1 MSETDK
7 GLGSVLLDRVAAA
20 PAKTALRFLGQ
31 GEAQTEAVTYEA
43 LHARAARLAH
53 ALAAQQPAGSRAL
66 LVYDAG
72 IDFVVAFW
80 ACVQAGIVAVP
91 VPLPKPNRSLHWYE
105 HIVRDAQIGCVLGDP
120 AVQARLAPAFE
131 ASAPLRA
138 LRWIAE
144 EGGAPLLAPVAARGD
159 DLVLLQYTSG
169 STGAPKG
176 VRVSH
181 RNLLANQ
188 AMIQSRWGNHAAS
201 VIVSWLPHFHDMGL
215 IGKILQSL
223 YVGAE
228 LVLMPPAAFIQRP
241 ARWLQ
246 AITRYRGS
254 NSGAPNFA
262 YEACLRD
269 IGDAELAQL
278 DLSSWQVA
286 WSGAEPVRA
295 RTLNAFASR
304 FARCGLRAE
313 ALSASYGLAEATLMV
328 TSAHPGPTPLLR
340 VDAAALQRG
349 RAQVLERAQAG
360 TPGLDCAADDCW
372 LAGCGPWMPDHRLRI
387 VDPQTHRPRANG
399 EVGEVWF
406 AGASVSDGYWGPAQL
421 QASQQACHA
430 QLEDDAGQADHA
442 DGPVPYL
449 RTGDLG
455 FIDQGGDGA
464 SQLYIVG
471 RMKDML
477 VIRGVNHAPQDIEHS
492 VARCDDAF
500 VPDGCAAF
508 PVMAGGEEQLVV
520 VQELRRSHARHAD
533 GGALLRRV
541 RAAVADRHGLQLF
554 ALCLI
559 VQAHLPKTTSGKVQ
573 RQLCRT
579 LFLEDRLQCTY
590 AWRRG
595 EIDAQQA
602 LFASAQQQSRRYGAL
617 GLPGGDLPQPGEA
630 DTLQWLQQWLQTH
643 CDVEGE
649 GFDAEL
655 SFSACGMDSAMTVR
669 MVHALAQW
677 RGIELAPEVAWNYP
691 APALLAAHL
700 ATHPAAPPH
709 PAPRALHEKVSA

>member
-1 MSETDK
+1 MSDADK

-20 PAKTALRFLGQ
+20 PGKTALRFLRL
-31 GEAQTEAVTYEA
+31 GEEQTDAATYEA
-43 LHARAARLAH
+43 LQARAAGLAH
-53 ALAAQQPAGSRAL
+53 ALAARHTRGSRAL
-66 LVYDAG
+66 LMHDAG

-91 VPLPKPNRSLHWYE
+91 VPLPKPNRSLRWYE
-105 HIVRDAQIGCVLGDP
+105 HIVQDAQIGCVLGDP
-120 AVQARLAPAFE
+120 ALQARLAPAF
-131 ASAPLRA
+131 ADSAPLRA
-138 LRWIAE
+138 LPWLAE
-144 EGGAPLLAPVAARGD
+144 EQGGHPALAPVAARGD

-181 RNLLANQ
+181 RNLLANE

-246 AITRYRGS
+246 AISRHRAS

-269 IGDAELAQL
+269 IDDRQLAAL

-313 ALSASYGLAEATLMV
+313 ALSGSYGLAEATLMV
-328 TSAHPGPTPLLR
+328 TSAHPCPTPLLR
-340 VDAAALQRG
+340 VDAAALQSG
-349 RAQVLERAQAG
+349 RVQVLERAQPG
-360 TPGLDCAADDCW
+360 QPGLDCADGDAW
-372 LAGCGPWMPDHRLRI
+372 LAGCGAWMPDHRLRI
-387 VDPQTHRPRANG
+387 VDPATGTPRPDG

-406 AGASVSDGYWGPAQL
+406 AGASVSDGYWGQAR
-421 QASQQACHA
+421 ASQQACHA
-430 QLEDDAGQADHA
+430 RLADAADDTI
-442 DGPVPYL
+442 PYL

-455 FIDQGGDGA
+455 FIDPGNEGNEGVG
-464 SQLYIVG
+464 QLYIVG
-471 RMKDML
+471 RIKDML
-477 VIRGVNHAPQDIEHS
+477 VIRGANHAPQDIEHS
-492 VARCDDAF
+492 VARCDEAF
-500 VPDGCAAF
+500 MPDGCAAF
-508 PVMAGGEEQLVV
+508 SVVADGQEQLVV
-520 VQELRRSHARHAD
+520 VQELRRNHMRQVD
-533 GGALLRRV
+533 GAALLRRV
-541 RAAVADRHGLQLF
+541 REAVAARHELQLF

-559 VQAHLPKTTSGKVQ
+559 AQAHLPKTTSGKVQ

-579 LFLEDRLQCTY
+579 LFLEDRLDCAY

-595 EIDAQQA
+595 AVDAQQA
-602 LFASAQQQSRRYGAL
+602 LCADAGQQSRRYGAV
-617 GLPGGDLPQPGEA
+617 GLPGAAAVQDEVRDEA
-630 DTLQWLQQWLQTH
+630 ATLEWLQQWLQSH
-643 CDVEGE
+643 CDVDAG
-649 GFDAEL
+649 GVDAEL
-655 SFSACGMDSAMTVR
+655 SFSAYGMDSALTVR
-669 MVHALAQW
+669 MVDALARW
-677 RGIELAPEVAWNYP
+677 RGLELEAEVAWNYP
-691 APALLAAHL
+691 SPALLASHL
-700 ATHPAAPPH
+700 AALPQPVARAP
-709 PAPRALHEKVSA
+709 HEKVPA

>member
-1 MSETDK
+1 MSDADK
-7 GLGSVLLDRVAAA
+7 GLGEVLRARVSAA
-20 PAKTALRFLGQ
+20 PGKTALRFLRQ
-31 GEAQTEAVTYEA
+31 GEAQTEAASYEA
-43 LHARAARLAH
+43 LYGRAASLAQ
-53 ALAAQQPAGSRAL
+53 ALAARQARGSRVL
-66 LVYDAG
+66 LMYEAG

-80 ACVQAGIVAVP
+80 ACVQAGMVAVP
-91 VPLPKPNRSLHWYE
+91 VPLPKPNRSLRWYE
-105 HIVRDAQIGCVLGDP
+105 HIVQDAQIACVLGEG
-120 AVQARLAPAFE
+120 ALQARLAAALQ

-138 LRWIAE
+138 LAWLAE
-144 EGGAPLLAPVAARGD
+144 EQGGHPALAPVAARGD

-181 RNLLANQ
+181 RNLLANE

-241 ARWLQ
+241 ARWLE
-246 AITRYRGS
+246 AISRHRGS

-269 IGDAELAQL
+269 IDERQLAGL

-295 RTLNAFASR
+295 RTLQAFARR
-304 FARCGLRAE
+304 FAACGLRAE
-313 ALSASYGLAEATLMV
+313 ALSGSYGLAEATLMV

-349 RAQVLERAQAG
+349 RLQVLERAQPG
-360 TPGLDCAADDCW
+360 QPGLDCADGDAW

-387 VDPQTHRPRANG
+387 VDPATGAPRADG

-406 AGASVSDGYWGPAQL
+406 AGASVSDGYWGQA

-430 QLEDDAGQADHA
+430 RLADAAGDAT
-442 DGPVPYL
+442 PYL

-455 FIDQGGDGA
+455 FIDPGNEGA
-464 SQLYIVG
+464 GQLYIVG
-471 RMKDML
+471 RIKDML

-492 VARCDDAF
+492 VARCDEAF
-500 VPDGCAAF
+500 MPDGCAAF
-508 PVMAGGEEQLVV
+508 SVVADGQEQLVV
-520 VQELRRSHARHAD
+520 VQELRRSHMRQVD
-533 GGALLRRV
+533 GAALLRRV
-541 RAAVADRHGLQLF
+541 REAVAARHALQLF

-559 VQAHLPKTTSGKVQ
+559 AQAHLPKTTSGKVQ

-579 LFLEDRLQCTY
+579 LFLEDRLDCAY

-595 EIDAQQA
+595 AVDAQQA
-602 LFASAQQQSRRYGAL
+602 LCADAGQQSRRYGAV
-617 GLPGGDLPQPGEA
+617 GLPGAAAVHDEA
-630 DTLQWLQQWLQTH
+630 ATLEWLQQWLQSH
-643 CDVEGE
+643 CDVEAG
-649 GFDAEL
+649 GVDAEL
-655 SFSACGMDSAMTVR
+655 SFSAFGMDSALTVR
-669 MVHALAQW
+669 MVDALARW
-677 RGIELAPEVAWNYP
+677 RGIELEAEVAWNYP
-691 APALLAAHL
+691 SPALLASHL
-700 ATHPAAPPH
+700 AALPHPAAR
-709 PAPRALHEKVSA
+709 APHEKVPA

>member
-1 MSETDK
+1 MSDADK

-20 PAKTALRFLGQ
+20 PGKTALRFLRL
-31 GEAQTEAVTYEA
+31 GEEQTDAATYEA
-43 LHARAARLAH
+43 LQARAAGLAH
-53 ALAAQQPAGSRAL
+53 ALATRHTRGSRAL
-66 LVYDAG
+66 LMHDAG

-91 VPLPKPNRSLHWYE
+91 VPLPKPNRSLRWYE
-105 HIVRDAQIGCVLGDP
+105 HIVQDAQIGCMLGDP
-120 AVQARLAPAFE
+120 ALQARLAPAF
-131 ASAPLRA
+131 ADSVPLRA
-138 LRWIAE
+138 LPWLAE
-144 EGGAPLLAPVAARGD
+144 EQGGHPALAPVAARGD

-181 RNLLANQ
+181 RNLLANE

-241 ARWLQ
+241 ARWLE
-246 AITRYRGS
+246 AISRHRGS

-269 IGDAELAQL
+269 IDDRQLAAL

-313 ALSASYGLAEATLMV
+313 ALSGSYGLAEATLMV

-340 VDAAALQRG
+340 VDAAALQSG
-349 RAQVLERAQAG
+349 RVQVLERAQPG
-360 TPGLDCAADDCW
+360 QLGLDCADGDAW

-387 VDPQTHRPRANG
+387 VDPATGAPRADG

-406 AGASVSDGYWGPAQL
+406 AGASVSDGYWGQGQAR
-421 QASQQACHA
+421 ASQQACHA
-430 QLEDDAGQADHA
+430 RLDEAAGDAT
-442 DGPVPYL
+442 PYL

-455 FIDQGGDGA
+455 FIDPGNEGA
-464 SQLYIVG
+464 GQLYIVG
-471 RMKDML
+471 RIKDML

-500 VPDGCAAF
+500 MPDGCAAF
-508 PVMAGGEEQLVV
+508 SVVADGQEQLVV
-520 VQELRRSHARHAD
+520 VQELRRSHMRQLD
-533 GGALLRRV
+533 GAALLRRV
-541 RAAVADRHGLQLF
+541 REAVAARHELQLF

-559 VQAHLPKTTSGKVQ
+559 AQAHLPKTTSGKVQ

-579 LFLEDRLQCTY
+579 LFLEDRLDCAY

-595 EIDAQQA
+595 AVDAQQA
-602 LFASAQQQSRRYGAL
+602 LSADEGQQSRRYGAV
-617 GLPGGDLPQPGEA
+617 GLPGAAAVRDEVRDETA
-630 DTLQWLQQWLQTH
+630 TLEWLQQWLQSH
-643 CDVEGE
+643 CDV
-649 GFDAEL
+649 DAGGVDVEL
-655 SFSACGMDSAMTVR
+655 SFSAYGMDSALTVR
-669 MVHALAQW
+669 MVDALAQW
-677 RGIELAPEVAWNYP
+677 RGLELEAEVAWNYP
-691 APALLAAHL
+691 SPALLASHL
-700 ATHPAAPPH
+700 AALPH
-709 PAPRALHEKVSA
+709 PAVRASHEKVPA

>member
-1 MSETDK
+1 MSDADK

-20 PAKTALRFLGQ
+20 PGKTALRFLGQ
-31 GEAQTEAVTYEA
+31 GEAQAEAATYEA
-43 LHARAARLAH
+43 LHDRAACLAH
-53 ALAAQQPAGSRAL
+53 ALAAQHPAGSRAL
-66 LVYDAG
+66 LMYDAG

-120 AVQARLAPAFE
+120 AVQARLAPALE
-131 ASAPLRA
+131 ASAALRA
-138 LRWIAE
+138 LRWICEQDA
-144 EGGAPLLAPVAARGD
+144 AQHPPLAPVAARGE

-181 RNLLANQ
+181 RSLLANE

-241 ARWLQ
+241 VRWLQ

-262 YEACLRD
+262 YDACLRD
-269 IGDAELAQL
+269 IGDAELADL

-304 FARCGLRAE
+304 FAPCGLRAE

-349 RAQVLERAQAG
+349 QARVLARAQAG
-360 TPGLDCAADDCW
+360 TPGLDCAAGDCW
-372 LAGCGPWMPDHRLRI
+372 LAGCGPWMPDHRLHI
-387 VDPQTHRPRANG
+387 VDPATRRPRPRG

-406 AGASVSDGYWGPAQL
+406 AGASVSDGYWGQAQV
-421 QASQQACHA
+421 QASQEACHA
-430 QLEDDAGQADHA
+430 QLA
-442 DGPVPYL
+442 DGAGEAMPYL

-455 FIDQGGDGA
+455 FIDEGEGGCG
-464 SQLYIVG
+464 QLYIVG

-492 VARCDDAF
+492 VARCDAAF

-508 PVMAGGEEQLVV
+508 PVMADGQEQLVV

-533 GGALLRRV
+533 GAALLRRV
-541 RAAVADRHGLQLF
+541 RETVAERHGLQLF

-579 LFLEDRLQCTY
+579 LFLDGRLECAY
-590 AWRRG
+590 EWRRG
-595 EIDAQQA
+595 AVDAQQA
-602 LFASAQQQSRRYGAL
+602 LFAGAQQQNRRYGAL
-617 GLPGGDLPQPGEA
+617 GLPAGDLPRHSEA
-630 DTLQWLQQWLQTH
+630 DTLQWLQQWLQAH
-643 CDVEGE
+643 CDVDGE

-655 SFSACGMDSAMTVR
+655 SFSAYGMDSAMTVR
-669 MVHALAQW
+669 MLHDLGLWQ
-677 RGIELAPEVAWNYP
+677 GLEIGPEAAWNYP
-691 APALLAAHL
+691 APALLASHL
-700 ATHPAAPPH
+700 AQQPH
-709 PAPRALHEKVSA
+709 PAPCALREKVPA

>member
-1 MSETDK
+1 MSDADK

-20 PAKTALRFLGQ
+20 PGKTALRFLRL
-31 GEAQTEAVTYEA
+31 GEEQTDAATYEA
-43 LHARAARLAH
+43 LQARAAGLAH
-53 ALAAQQPAGSRAL
+53 ALAARHTRGSRAL
-66 LVYDAG
+66 LMHDAG

-91 VPLPKPNRSLHWYE
+91 VPLPKPNRSLRWYE
-105 HIVRDAQIGCVLGDP
+105 HIVQDAQIGCVLGDP
-120 AVQARLAPAFE
+120 ALQARLAPAF
-131 ASAPLRA
+131 ADSVPLRA
-138 LRWIAE
+138 LPWLAE
-144 EGGAPLLAPVAARGD
+144 EQGGHPALAPVAARGD

-181 RNLLANQ
+181 RNLLANE

-246 AITRYRGS
+246 AISRHRAS

-269 IGDAELAQL
+269 IDDRQLAAL

-313 ALSASYGLAEATLMV
+313 ALSGSYGLAEATLMV
-328 TSAHPGPTPLLR
+328 TSAHPCPTPLLR
-340 VDAAALQRG
+340 VDAAALQSG
-349 RAQVLERAQAG
+349 RVQVLERAQPG
-360 TPGLDCAADDCW
+360 QPGLDCADGDAW
-372 LAGCGPWMPDHRLRI
+372 LAGCGAWMPDHRLRI
-387 VDPQTHRPRANG
+387 VDPATGTPRPDG

-406 AGASVSDGYWGPAQL
+406 AGASVSDGYWGQAR
-421 QASQQACHA
+421 ASQQACHA
-430 QLEDDAGQADHA
+430 RLADAADDTI
-442 DGPVPYL
+442 PYL

-455 FIDQGGDGA
+455 FIDPGNEGNEGVG
-464 SQLYIVG
+464 QLYIVG
-471 RMKDML
+471 RIKDML
-477 VIRGVNHAPQDIEHS
+477 VIRGANHAPQDIEHS
-492 VARCDDAF
+492 VARCDEAF
-500 VPDGCAAF
+500 MPDGCAAF
-508 PVMAGGEEQLVV
+508 SVVADGQEQLVV
-520 VQELRRSHARHAD
+520 VQELRRNHMRQVD
-533 GGALLRRV
+533 GAALLRRV
-541 RAAVADRHGLQLF
+541 REAVAARHELQLF

-559 VQAHLPKTTSGKVQ
+559 AQAHLPKTTSGKVQ

-579 LFLEDRLQCTY
+579 LFLEDRLDCAY

-595 EIDAQQA
+595 AVDAQQA
-602 LFASAQQQSRRYGAL
+602 LCADAGQQSRRYGAV
-617 GLPGGDLPQPGEA
+617 GLPGAAAVQDEVRDEA
-630 DTLQWLQQWLQTH
+630 ATLEWLQQWLQSH
-643 CDVEGE
+643 CDVDAG
-649 GFDAEL
+649 GVDAEL
-655 SFSACGMDSAMTVR
+655 SFSAYGMDSALTVR
-669 MVHALAQW
+669 MVDALARW
-677 RGIELAPEVAWNYP
+677 RGLELEAEVAWNYP
-691 APALLAAHL
+691 SPALLASHL
-700 ATHPAAPPH
+700 AALPQPVARAP
-709 PAPRALHEKVSA
+709 HEKVPA

>member
-1 MSETDK
+1 MSNADK
-7 GLGSVLLDRVAAA
+7 GLGSVLLDRVAAT
-20 PAKTALRFLGQ
+20 PGKTALRFLRQ
-31 GEAQTEAVTYEA
+31 GEEQTEAVTYEA
-43 LHARAARLAH
+43 LQARAAGLAH
-53 ALAAQQPAGSRAL
+53 ALAARHAPGSRAL
-66 LVYDAG
+66 LMYDAG

-91 VPLPKPNRSLHWYE
+91 VPLPKLNRSLRWYE
-105 HIVRDAQIGCVLGDP
+105 HIAQDAQIGCVLGDP
-120 AVQARLAPAFE
+120 ALQARLAPAFA

-138 LRWIAE
+138 LYWVAE
-144 EGGAPLLAPVAARGD
+144 DSCHPALSPVAARGD

-181 RNLLANQ
+181 RNLLANE
-188 AMIQSRWGNHAAS
+188 AMIQSRWGNNAGS

-241 ARWLQ
+241 ARWLE

-269 IGDAELAQL
+269 IDDTQLAGL
-278 DLSSWQVA
+278 DLTSWQVA
-286 WSGAEPVRA
+286 WSGAEPVRPA
-295 RTLNAFASR
+295 TLHAFARR
-304 FARCGLRAE
+304 FSGCGLRAE
-313 ALSASYGLAEATLMV
+313 ALSASYGLAEATLV
-328 TSAHPGPTPLLR
+328 VASAHPGPTPLLR

-349 RAQVLERAQAG
+349 HAQVLERAQ
-360 TPGLDCAADDCW
+360 PGQLGLECADDDCW
-372 LAGCGPWMPDHRLRI
+372 LAGCGPWMPDHRLRV
-387 VDPQTHRPRANG
+387 VDPSSLQPCAAG
-399 EVGEVWF
+399 EVGELWF
-406 AGASVSDGYWGPAQL
+406 AGASVSDGYWGQT
-421 QASQQACHA
+421 QASLDVCQARLA
-430 QLEDDAGQADHA
+430 PDAGDTT
-442 DGPVPYL
+442 PYL

-455 FIDQGGDGA
+455 FVDEGHDGA
-464 SQLYIVG
+464 GQLYIVG
-471 RMKDML
+471 RIKDML
-477 VIRGVNHAPQDIEHS
+477 VIRGVNHAPQDIERS
-492 VARCDDAF
+492 VARCDAAF

-508 PVMAGGEEQLVV
+508 PVMAGGQEQLVV

-533 GGALLRRV
+533 GAALLRRV
-541 RAAVADRHGLQLF
+541 REAVAAQHELQLF

-579 LFLEDRLQCTY
+579 LFLEGRLECCY

-595 EIDAQQA
+595 EVDVQQA
-602 LFASAQQQSRRYGAL
+602 LFAGAGQQSRRYGAL
-617 GLPGGDLPQPGEA
+617 GLPAADLPQSGEA
-630 DTLQWLQQWLQTH
+630 ATLQWLQQWLQSH
-643 CDVEGE
+643 CDVDGA

-655 SFSACGMDSAMTVR
+655 SFSAYGMDSALTVR

-677 RGIELAPEVAWNYP
+677 RGIELETEVAWNYP
-691 APALLAAHL
+691 TPALLAAHL
-700 ATHPAAPPH
+700 ATQLHPY
-709 PAPRALHEKVSA
+709 PRALRVKVPA

>member
-1 MSETDK
+1 MSDADK

-20 PAKTALRFLGQ
+20 PGKTALRFLRL
-31 GEAQTEAVTYEA
+31 GEEQTDAATYEA
-43 LHARAARLAH
+43 LQARAAGLAH
-53 ALAAQQPAGSRAL
+53 ALAARHTRGSRAL
-66 LVYDAG
+66 LMHDAG

-91 VPLPKPNRSLHWYE
+91 VPLPKPNRSLRWYE
-105 HIVRDAQIGCVLGDP
+105 HIVQDAQIGCVLGDP
-120 AVQARLAPAFE
+120 ALQARLAPAF
-131 ASAPLRA
+131 ADSVPLRA
-138 LRWIAE
+138 LPWLAE
-144 EGGAPLLAPVAARGD
+144 EQGGHPALAPVAARGD

-181 RNLLANQ
+181 RNLLANE

-246 AITRYRGS
+246 AISRHRAS

-269 IGDAELAQL
+269 IDDRQLAAL

-313 ALSASYGLAEATLMV
+313 ALSGSYGLAEATLMV

-340 VDAAALQRG
+340 VDAAALQSG
-349 RAQVLERAQAG
+349 RVQVLERAQPG
-360 TPGLDCAADDCW
+360 QPGLDCADGDAW
-372 LAGCGPWMPDHRLRI
+372 LAGCGAWMPDHRLRI
-387 VDPQTHRPRANG
+387 VDPATGTPRPDG

-406 AGASVSDGYWGPAQL
+406 AGASVSDGYWGQAR
-421 QASQQACHA
+421 ASQQACHA
-430 QLEDDAGQADHA
+430 RLADAADDTI
-442 DGPVPYL
+442 PYL

-455 FIDQGGDGA
+455 FIDPGNEGNEGVG
-464 SQLYIVG
+464 QLYIVG
-471 RMKDML
+471 RIKDML
-477 VIRGVNHAPQDIEHS
+477 VIRGANHAPQDIEHS
-492 VARCDDAF
+492 VARCDEAF
-500 VPDGCAAF
+500 MPDGCAAF
-508 PVMAGGEEQLVV
+508 SVVADGQEQLVV
-520 VQELRRSHARHAD
+520 VQELRRNHMRQVD
-533 GGALLRRV
+533 GAALLRRV
-541 RAAVADRHGLQLF
+541 REAVAARHELQLF

-559 VQAHLPKTTSGKVQ
+559 AQAHLPKTTSGKVQ

-579 LFLEDRLQCTY
+579 LFLEDRLDCAY

-595 EIDAQQA
+595 AVDAQQA
-602 LFASAQQQSRRYGAL
+602 LCADAGQQSRRYGAV
-617 GLPGGDLPQPGEA
+617 GLPGAAAVQDEVRDEA
-630 DTLQWLQQWLQTH
+630 ATLEWLQQWLQSH
-643 CDVEGE
+643 CDVDAG
-649 GFDAEL
+649 GVDAEL
-655 SFSACGMDSAMTVR
+655 SFSAYGMDSALTVR
-669 MVHALAQW
+669 MVDALARW
-677 RGIELAPEVAWNYP
+677 RGLELEAEVAWNYP
-691 APALLAAHL
+691 SPALLASHL
-700 ATHPAAPPH
+700 AALPQPVARAP
-709 PAPRALHEKVSA
+709 HEKVPA